1 MATRH
6 FTKTASALA
15 DDHPSVETEKTAL
28 HDIHRGEI
36 ADLIRAGIIQ
46 QEHLAPQPRRR
57 KGLFGFMPDG
67 TPVPEGV
74 VIPSSL
80 PGVLVIQIKADGRG
94 EVRRT
99 VSIEERKCR
108 EDATPALCYQ
118 SEHKARY
125 MGTREKMLRDGIP
138 ESWIDGL
145 PIPGKKRGQRTI
157 YDGQQKIEINANEA
171 GFSIEKTHIE
181 YYRDWGRDSYLRR
194 RAEFGLPLIVRKHLT
209 LVWSAPSNRAA

>member
-1 MATRH
+1 MATQE
-6 FTKTASALA
+6 FTNISPASSAKNCTSFVQAKKT
-15 DDHPSVETEKTAL
+15 TT
-28 HDIHRGEI
+28 HDVYTGSI
-36 ADLIRAGIIQ
+36 ADLIKAGIVQ
-46 QEHLAPQPRRR
+46 QEHLAPQSNRR
-57 KGLFGFMPDG
+57 KGNFCFMPDG
-67 TPVPEGV
+67 SPVPEGAT
-74 VIPSSL
+74 IPSSL

-108 EDATPALCYQ
+108 EDAAPALCYQ

-125 MGTREKMLRDGIP
+125 RGTREKMLRDGIP

-157 YDGQQKIEINANEA
+157 YDGQQKIEVNVNEA

-181 YYRDWGRDSYLRR
+181 YYRDWGRDSYLRH

-209 LVWSAPSNRAA
+209 LVWSAPA